1 MLSDNNDDIVEQ
13 KIKMIANTTN
23 LLSNIFFSALITK
36 NKIVK
41 ITIDRSAANLLKTK
55 VTGSDNIK

>member
-23 LLSNIFFSALITK
+23 LLSNIFFSAFITK